1 MPRQV
6 LARHRGAAVSV
17 TAAALSATL
26 LFVVPAAFAAPA
38 NDNFANAKPL
48 RLGKNVTGNINGA
61 TKQSG
66 EPRHAKSLA
75 THSVWYRLR
84 VKRKMTVAVNTC
96 NTSSD
101 TVIAV
106 YAGRSLHGLKVVQYN
121 NDGCNRTAGGSRVTF
136 QARRGVTYRVAVA
149 GFADKGTFRIG
160 AFKLSVLANDYFADA
175 VEVTVGE
182 SVSGNT
188 VNATRESGSL
198 RTSSTD
204 RIPSGSSCSRP
215 RRRSSRLWRAHPG
228 RDHIYGQL
236 PQVIEARNPDDERP
250 VRGAIPSAG
259 WGHLPH
265 RAGVRRR
272 RNRIQLFHESG
283 DADSV
288 GLSRASETGDWRTSR
303 RRSRG
308 RA

>member
-1 MPRQV
+1 MPGQV
-6 LARHRGAAVSV
+6 LARQRGRRAAVSV
-17 TAAALSATL
+17 TAAALSVTL

-48 RLGKNVTGNINGA
+48 PLRKNVTGSINGA

-106 YAGRSLHGLKVVQYN
+106 YMGRSLHGLKVVQYN
-121 NDGCNRTAGGSRVTF
+121 NDGCTRSAGGSRVTF
-136 QARRGVTYRVAVA
+136 QARRGVTYRIAVA

-160 AFKLSVLANDYFADA
+160 AFRLSVPANDYFADA
-175 VEVTVGE
+175 AEVTVGE

-188 VNATRESGSL
+188 VNATRELGEPPHKFNRSHTVWFELFAPTTTLVEVTSCDIEGVTTYTGNSL
-198 RTSSTD
+198 RSLKRVTPTTSD
-204 RIPSGSSCSRP
+204 RCGEQFQARSGVTY
-215 RRRSSRLWRAHPG
+215 
-228 RDHIYGQL
+228 HIVL
-236 PQVIEARNPDDERP
+236 
-250 VRGAIPSAG
+250 
-259 WGHLPH
+259 
-265 RAGVRRR
+265 
-272 RNRIQLFHESG
+272 ESG
-283 DADSV
+283 GV
-288 GLSRASETGDWRTSR
+288 GTGYRFSTRAVTPTP
-303 RRSRG
+303 
-308 RA
+308 